1 MQFILILFCFFQ
13 ASLLSRI
20 SMTLMFTKYIY
31 IYNSCVHAVWDLQ
44 AGSKKKKTGC
54 SCFQGFGIPAATKPW
69 LFQKNEVSYTP
80 IAVNQKDW
88 HQATSHVRQVYPKS
102 HNPWLTHVNS
112 MPWLWLDRAKLRL
125 RPCGKGWSLDGW
137 KKIALKPLMNQLF
150 RSLFFSGM
158 CFCFAYI
165 YIVSL
170 FRSLYLCMYVYNI
183 CL

>member
-31 IYNSCVHAVWDLQ
+31 IYIIRAYMQCGTFKRAR
-44 AGSKKKKTGC
+44 KKKTGC

-88 HQATSHVRQVYPKS
+88 HQATSHVLQVYPKS

-125 RPCGKGWSLDGW
+125 RPCGKG
-137 KKIALKPLMNQLF
+137 
-150 RSLFFSGM
+150 
-158 CFCFAYI
+158 
-165 YIVSL
+165 
-170 FRSLYLCMYVYNI
+170 
-183 CL
+183 